1 MHDNA
6 IKGKSSRYFHFPLSV
21 EHERG
26 FVMKKVLHIIAA
38 VSLAMA
44 TTCATAADRPLPEW
58 LKRATVYQMVL
69 RNFTRN
75 GNFKAATAMLDHVR
89 ATGVDVVYL
98 TPFVEMDRD
107 MDEAGWSPSQKRSGF
122 NSPKNPYRV
131 ADYNKVDPEYGTFDD
146 WKAFSAKAHALGMK
160 VFLDLVYVHCG
171 PNNVLKDLYPDAFQR
186 NEDGSVKMTRW
197 RFPYVNFDSKPTR
210 KYLIDS
216 MLFWMESGADGFR
229 CDSGDMVPVEFWEE
243 AAATCRKINPELV
256 LINEGNQPKAVEKAF
271 DANYGWPWS
280 VGIRGFL
287 NPVVGVQKY
296 VKGKSLRAIMDN
308 ARQYEARLSANSLM
322 LVMMDNHDLASLK
335 TDGPNRFDR
344 ILPVE
349 AGNAAFVL
357 MFLRRGLPMLYN
369 GNEIA
374 DNAPTSFFAPVEH
387 TARVWMSID
396 WGRALQPAGQKRLD
410 LIRRLA
416 KLHHDDPVFYD
427 GTHEWLKDG
436 EKVNCVSFVRQ
447 HGNRAMFVAANLRPT
462 PATFVPGCVSLDPQK
477 KPILAENFKMDSGG
491 KVHLGPYG
499 FVVVALK

>member
-1 MHDNA
+1 MSMRKLMTLVA
-6 IKGKSSRYFHFPLSV
+6 
-21 EHERG
+21 
-26 FVMKKVLHIIAA
+26 
-38 VSLAMA
+38 SLAMA
-44 TTCATAADRPLPEW
+44 ATCATAADRPLPEW
-58 LKRATVYQMVL
+58 LKRATVYQIVL
-69 RNFTRN
+69 RNFTRD

-107 MDEAGWSPSQKRSGF
+107 MDEAGWSPAQKRSGF

-171 PNNVLKDLYPDAFQR
+171 PNCVLKDLYPDAFQH

-197 RFPYVNFDSKPTR
+197 RFPYINFDSKPTR

-216 MLFWMESGADGFR
+216 MLFWMANGADGFR
-229 CDSGDMVPVEFWEE
+229 CDSGDLVPIEFWEE
-243 AAATCRKINPELV
+243 AAATCRKANPELV
-256 LINEGNQPKAVEKAF
+256 LINEGNKPMALEKAF

-280 VGIRGFL
+280 MGIRGFL
-287 NPVVGVQKY
+287 NPAVGVQKY
-296 VKGKSLRAIMDN
+296 VKDKTLRQIMDHM
-308 ARQYEARLSANSLM
+308 RQYEARLSANSLM

-335 TDGPNRFDR
+335 LDGPNRFDR
-344 ILPVE
+344 ILPVG

-374 DNAPTSFFAPVEH
+374 DNARTDFFGPVEH
-387 TARVWMSID
+387 PYRAMKAVNWE
-396 WGRALQPAGQKRLD
+396 RALQPAGQKRIT
-410 LIRRLA
+410 LIQRLA

-427 GTHEWLKDG
+427 GTHEWLKSS
-436 EKVNCVSFVRQ
+436 EKANCVSFVRR
-447 HGNRAMFVAANLRPT
+447 HGNRAVFVAANLRPA
-462 PATFVPGCVSLDPQK
+462 PAAFEPERVKLDPTK
-477 KPILAENFKMDSGG
+477 KPILAENFKADPDG

-499 FVVVALK
+499 FIVVELK